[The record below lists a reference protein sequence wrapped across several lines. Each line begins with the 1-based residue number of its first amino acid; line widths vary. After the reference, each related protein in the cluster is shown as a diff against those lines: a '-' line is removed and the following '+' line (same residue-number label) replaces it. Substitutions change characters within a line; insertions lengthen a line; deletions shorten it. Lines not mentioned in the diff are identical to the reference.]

1 VAYVEAETS
10 SLRYVIV
17 SELRLHVEF
26 DGRALDC
33 RTPERGSPSLAS
45 SWKFTPTSSRL

>member
-1 VAYVEAETS
+1 MAYVEAETS

-26 DGRALDC
+26 DGRALD
-33 RTPERGSPSLAS
+33 RPHARAGQPLISKQLEIYSDQ
-45 SWKFTPTSSRL
+45 